1 MQVICICNIFINMK
15 KMILFLLVT
24 GIAQAD
30 EVTDY
35 QLPEISVL
43 GQSSKNSA
51 FDYLPTVSKVSGV
64 KLERKRQSTLGET
77 LHAKRVWLPLFLV
90 RMQVDR

>member
-1 MQVICICNIFINMK
+1 MLNLILVLFNTVLFIAN
-15 KMILFLLVT
+15 T
-24 GIAQAD
+24 HAE

-64 KLERKRQSTLGET
+64 KLERKRQSTHIST
-77 LHAKRVWLPLFLV
+77 RCRANS
-90 RMQVDR
+90 